1 MAQTINIPRESTMQE
16 IAKALNLIAVS
27 QASASQEITSWAVIQ
42 QIVKQGM
49 GQAVFPVGTQLK
61 CSHSDYGEIVWDVA
75 AHDYD
80 KDPKGRNSHSMTLYT
95 HNTIGSTQ
103 FDAAEALYCCDEGLS
118 AGTYNFTIPESYEG
132 AGTYQFTLAND
143 LPEGGVICLTW
154 SSGGALITTASVQTY
169 TSLKDTEKIEEAN
182 VSAGSDGISLGMA
195 DGSETCLNDIQRAH
209 YSCSNW
215 KESNIRQYL
224 NSRGEA
230 GNIFTPQNKFDRPS
244 NTLLTKAGFM
254 SGFSEDFIN
263 AVGECEHTTVN
274 NLNSKETYKTA
285 DRFYLPSVTEIFG
298 ANEAGTAEGSQFG
311 YYVNSTDTEKIKYD
325 GSGISPSGIWLRTPY
340 TGSAASARIIDAKGT
355 MAVYGTRFT
364 ARLAVACV
372 IY

>member
-1 MAQTINIPRESTMQE
+1 MTQTINIPRESTMQE
-16 IAKALNLIAVS
+16 IANALNLIAVS
-27 QASASQEITSWAVIQ
+27 QASMAQEITSFCTVQ

-49 GQAVFPVGTQLK
+49 GQTVFPIGTQLK
-61 CSHSDYGEIVWDVA
+61 CSHSDYGEIVWDVV

-80 KDPKGRNSHSMTLYT
+80 KDPKGRNRHSMTLYT
-95 HNTIGSTQ
+95 HNTIGNTP
-103 FDAAEALYCCDEGLS
+103 FDAAEALYYCERELT
-118 AGTYNFTIPESYEG
+118 AGTYNFTIPENYEG

-154 SSGGALITTASVQTY
+154 SSGGALITTAAIQTY
-169 TSLKDTEKIEEAN
+169 ASVSDTEKIEETS
-182 VSAGSDGISLGMA
+182 VSAGSGGTSLGVA
-195 DGSETCLNDIQRAH
+195 DGSETNLNDIQRAH
-209 YSCSNW
+209 FSYSNW

-244 NTLLTKAGFM
+244 GTLLTKAGFV

-263 AVGECEHTTVN
+263 AVGLCEHTTVN
-274 NLNSKETYKTA
+274 NSNSKETYQTA
-285 DRFYLPSVTEIFG
+285 DRFYLPSITEVFG
-298 ANEAGTAEGSQFG
+298 TKENGTAEGSQFE

-325 GSGISPSGIWLRTPY
+325 GSGVSAAGIWLRTPY
-340 TGSAASARIIDAKGT
+340 TGSAASARIIDAKGG